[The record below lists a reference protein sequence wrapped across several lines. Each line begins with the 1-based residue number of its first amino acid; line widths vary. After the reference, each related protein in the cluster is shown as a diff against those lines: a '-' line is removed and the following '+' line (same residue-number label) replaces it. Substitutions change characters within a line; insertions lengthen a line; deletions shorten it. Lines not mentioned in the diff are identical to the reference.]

1 MYFDGHLF
9 TDSGW
14 VRGQWNLTP
23 VISPVDE
30 IPPYSQV
37 LSGWAAPAF
46 TDVHCHIGVGAAT
59 TYLGRAQQRE
69 QLDAML
75 RVGVTLLR
83 DCGSP
88 VDTSWVSDEP
98 RYPTLI
104 RCGRHIA
111 RPMRYIR
118 GLARELSDV
127 RELPYA
133 AREEC
138 ARGDGWVK
146 IVGDWIDRSGGVE
159 ADLEPLWP
167 REILIEAVA
176 GVHEAGGRVAVH
188 AFSSRVIDDLIEAGV
203 DDIEHAS
210 GMDQDQIREAKK
222 RGIAVSVT
230 MLQRELF
237 KEFSEQAARKYPRYS
252 VTMNRLWQRRY
263 EQAQELFDSGITVL
277 PASDTGGYQ
286 QPGSIFAELRA
297 WGELGLR
304 SREIL
309 QRATLETRRYLGV
322 DEGLIGGSA
331 DLVGYSAC
339 PDDIDALL
347 APLWLCRGG
356 ELVAPSSASSPER

>member
-30 IPPYSQV
+30 IPAYSQV

-46 TDVHCHIGVGAAT
+46 ADVHCHIGVGAAAAS
-59 TYLGRAQQRE
+59 LGRAQQRQ

-88 VDTSWVSDEP
+88 VDTSWVNDES

-118 GLARELSDV
+118 GLAREIGDV
-127 RELPYA
+127 RELPDI

-146 IVGDWIDRSGGVE
+146 IVGDWIDRSGGAE

-167 REILIEAVA
+167 R
-176 GVHEAGGRVAVH
+176 
-188 AFSSRVIDDLIEAGV
+188 
-203 DDIEHAS
+203 
-210 GMDQDQIREAKK
+210 
-222 RGIAVSVT
+222 
-230 MLQRELF
+230 
-237 KEFSEQAARKYPRYS
+237 
-252 VTMNRLWQRRY
+252 
-263 EQAQELFDSGITVL
+263 
-277 PASDTGGYQ
+277 
-286 QPGSIFAELRA
+286 
-297 WGELGLR
+297 
-304 SREIL
+304 
-309 QRATLETRRYLGV
+309 
-322 DEGLIGGSA
+322 
-331 DLVGYSAC
+331 
-339 PDDIDALL
+339 
-347 APLWLCRGG
+347 
-356 ELVAPSSASSPER
+356 